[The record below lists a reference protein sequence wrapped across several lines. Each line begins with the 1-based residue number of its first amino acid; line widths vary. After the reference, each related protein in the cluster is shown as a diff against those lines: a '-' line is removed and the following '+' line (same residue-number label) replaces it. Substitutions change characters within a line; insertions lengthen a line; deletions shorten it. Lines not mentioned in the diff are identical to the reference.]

1 MNILPN
7 LFKFFIYTIL
17 YSLVS
22 TNSMAISS
30 DWSVSETSKL
40 RLISPYSQNDGK
52 NLLIGLEYE
61 MEPGWKTYWKSPGDG
76 GFAQSVFWQN
86 STNIKNVNILWPT
99 PIEFEILGL
108 TSLGYQNNIIF
119 PLEIE
124 LEDELQNTFLN
135 LHVNFLICKD
145 VCVPGDATVFLE
157 IPFGEKKITDNY
169 FDLER
174 ALSLLPEED
183 LNSSYIN
190 EISFKTFSDNQNS
203 IIQLQFE
210 SDKVFY
216 NPKIFL
222 HSPFGLPVVKNSI
235 NYFSNNKKITT
246 DFHFDRKLISEN
258 KFPLEVII
266 KDKNHNFLQ
275 VLNVQM
281 ENQPLNLEIN
291 RTYIYYILISLIAG
305 LILNVMPCVFP
316 VLSIKLMSVFSSDKY
331 NTRVSFITTAFGII
345 TSFVL
350 LGLIFL
356 FLQYFNMS
364 IAWGMQ
370 FQNPYFLIFIT
381 LVIFLFMMNM
391 FGQFEIIL
399 PAKLNNISIL
409 GNSNNKYLKDFFN
422 GFFATL
428 MATPCSAPFVGTA
441 ITAAFTQSYAIGM
454 SIFLF
459 MGVGM
464 SLPYLLIASFPKL
477 MNFLPKPG
485 KWMVYVKYILG
496 FLLLATVL
504 WLVNILAN
512 FFNSYY
518 LILLIIFFVV
528 LSYRQKIPFQRNI
541 VTILVL
547 FTMFSSSSL
556 KLFQQNVIIDN
567 EEDWLNFFDVEVD
580 QLIEND
586 QLVFLDITADWC
598 ATCQFNKLNVLNS
611 ASVIQLFK
619 DNKVSLVRADWTRPN
634 SKINIFLEK
643 YDRFGIPF
651 NAFYSNNFPEGL
663 LLSELLSEKEIV
675 KVINKINNE

>member
-1 MNILPN
+1 MNILTN
-7 LFKFFIYTIL
+7 FYKLFVYTFILSIVSS
-17 YSLVS
+17 YSL
-22 TNSMAISS
+22 AISS

-40 RLISPYSQNDGK
+40 RLISPYSQNDAK

-76 GFAQSVFWQN
+76 GFAQSISWEN
-86 STNIKNVNILWPT
+86 STNVQNVNIQWPT

-108 TSLGYQNNIIF
+108 TSLGYQNDVIF
-119 PLEIE
+119 PLDIE
-124 LEDELQNTFLN
+124 LEDESKNTFLN
-135 LHVNFLICKD
+135 LHVNFLICKE
-145 VCVPGDATVFLE
+145 VCIPGDATLFLE
-157 IPFGEKKITDNY
+157 IPSGKKKLTDNY
-169 FDLER
+169 FNLEK

-183 LNSSYIN
+183 FNSSYIK
-190 EISFKTFSDNQNS
+190 EINLKNFSDNQNS
-203 IIQLQFE
+203 TLQLEFK

-235 NYFSNNKKITT
+235 IYSNDNKKITT
-246 DFHFDRKLISEN
+246 DFNFDKNLISEK
-258 KFPLEVII
+258 KFPLEIII
-266 KDKNHNFLQ
+266 KDKNHNFKQ
-275 VLNVQM
+275 VLDVQM
-281 ENQPLNLEIN
+281 QDQSLTLDTNP
-291 RTYIYYILISLIAG
+291 TYSYYILISLIAG

-316 VLSIKLMSVFSSDKY
+316 VLSIKLMSVFSSEKH
-331 NTRVSFITTAFGII
+331 NTRVSFITTALGII

-370 FQNPYFLIFIT
+370 FQNSYFLIFIT
-381 LVIFLFMMNM
+381 LVMFLFMMNM

-399 PAKLNNISIL
+399 PSQLNNLSIL
-409 GNSNNKYLKDFFN
+409 DNSNNKYIKDFFN

-441 ITAAFTQSYAIGM
+441 ITAAFTQSYTIGI

-459 MGVGM
+459 MGIGM
-464 SLPYLLIASFPKL
+464 SLPYLIIASFPKL
-477 MNFLPKPG
+477 INFLPKPG
-485 KWMVYVKYILG
+485 KWMVYIKYILG

-504 WLVNILAN
+504 WLLNILSN
-512 FFNSYY
+512 FFNIYF
-518 LILLIIFFVV
+518 LTLLIIFFLV
-528 LSYRQKIPFQRNI
+528 LSYRQKISFQRNV

-547 FTMFSSSSL
+547 FFIFSLSSF
-556 KLFQQNVIIDN
+556 KVFQQNIIIDN
-567 EEDWLNFFDVEVD
+567 EKDWLNFFDVEID
-580 QLIEND
+580 QLIKNKE
-586 QLVFLDITADWC
+586 LVFLDITADWC

-611 ASVIQLFK
+611 DKVIQLFK
-619 DNKVSLVRADWTRPN
+619 DKKVTLVKADWTRPN
-634 SKINIFLEK
+634 PKINIFLEK

-651 NAFYSNNFPEGL
+651 NAFFSNNFPEGL

-675 KVINKINNE
+675 NVINKINDE

>member
-1 MNILPN
+1 MNILTN
-7 LFKFFIYTIL
+7 YYKLFIYTFLFIIVSS
-17 YSLVS
+17 YSA
-22 TNSMAISS
+22 AISS

-40 RLISPYSQNDGK
+40 RLISPYSQNDTK

-76 GFAQSVFWQN
+76 GFAQSLSWEN
-86 STNIKNVNILWPT
+86 STNVKNVNILWPT

-108 TSLGYQNNIIF
+108 TSLGYQNDVIF

-124 LEDELQNTFLN
+124 LEDELKNTFLN
-135 LHVNFLICKD
+135 LHVNFLICKE
-145 VCVPGDATVFLE
+145 VCIPGDATLFLE
-157 IPFGEKKITDNY
+157 IPSGEKKLTDNY
-169 FDLER
+169 FNLEK

-183 LNSSYIN
+183 FNSSYIK
-190 EISFKTFSDNQNS
+190 EISLKTFSDDQS
-203 IIQLQFE
+203 STLQLQFK

-235 NYFSNNKKITT
+235 SYSTDNKKITT
-246 DFHFDRKLISEN
+246 DFNFDKNLISEK
-258 KFPLEVII
+258 KFPLEIII
-266 KDKNHNFLQ
+266 KDKNHNFKQ

-281 ENQPLNLEIN
+281 QDQSLTLDTN
-291 RTYIYYILISLIAG
+291 RTYFYYILISLIAG

-316 VLSIKLMSVFSSDKY
+316 VLSIKLMSVFSSEKH
-331 NTRVSFITTAFGII
+331 NTSVSFITTALGII

-350 LGLIFL
+350 LGIIFL

-364 IAWGMQ
+364 ITWGMQ
-370 FQNPYFLIFIT
+370 FQNSYFIIFIT
-381 LVIFLFMMNM
+381 LVIFLFMMNL

-399 PAKLNNISIL
+399 PSQLNNLSIL
-409 GNSNNKYLKDFFN
+409 DNSNNKYLKDFFN

-441 ITAAFTQSYAIGM
+441 ITAAFTQSYVIGI

-459 MGVGM
+459 MGIGM

-477 MNFLPKPG
+477 INFLPKPG
-485 KWMVYVKYILG
+485 KWMVYIKYILG

-504 WLVNILAN
+504 WLLNILSN
-512 FFNSYY
+512 FFNNYF
-518 LILLIIFFVV
+518 LISLIIFFLV
-528 LSYRQKIPFQRNI
+528 LSYRQQIPFGRNI
-541 VTILVL
+541 ITILVL
-547 FTMFSSSSL
+547 FSIFSLSSF
-556 KLFQQNVIIDN
+556 KVFQQNIIIDN
-567 EEDWLNFFDVEVD
+567 EKDWLNFFDVEID
-580 QLIEND
+580 QLINNK

-611 ASVIQLFK
+611 EKVIQLFK
-619 DNKVSLVRADWTRPN
+619 DNKVTLVRADWTRPN
-634 SKINIFLEK
+634 LKINIFLEK

-651 NAFYSNNFPEGL
+651 NAFFSNNFPEGI

>member
-1 MNILPN
+1 MNILTN
-7 LFKFFIYTIL
+7 YFKLLIYTFLFSIVSS
-17 YSLVS
+17 YS
-22 TNSMAISS
+22 TAISS

-40 RLISPYSQNDGK
+40 RLISPFSQNDTQ

-76 GFAQSVFWQN
+76 GFAQSLSWEN
-86 STNIKNVNILWPT
+86 STNVKNVNILWPT

-108 TSLGYQNNIIF
+108 TSLGYQNNVIF

-124 LEDELQNTFLN
+124 LEDELKNTFLN
-135 LHVNFLICKD
+135 LHVNFLICKE
-145 VCVPGDATVFLE
+145 VCIPGDATLFLE
-157 IPFGEKKITDNY
+157 IPSGEKKLTDNY
-169 FDLER
+169 FNLEK

-183 LNSSYIN
+183 FNSSYIK
-190 EISFKTFSDNQNS
+190 EISLKTFSNDQS
-203 IIQLQFE
+203 YTLQLEFK

-222 HSPFGLPVVKNSI
+222 HSPFGLPVIKNSI
-235 NYFSNNKKITT
+235 SYSNDNKRITT
-246 DFHFDRKLISEN
+246 NFIFEENLISEK
-258 KFPLEVII
+258 KFPLEIII
-266 KDKNHNFLQ
+266 KDKNHNFKQ

-281 ENQPLNLEIN
+281 QDQSLNLDKN
-291 RTYIYYILISLIAG
+291 SSYYYILISLIAG

-316 VLSIKLMSVFSSDKY
+316 VLSIKLMSVFSSEKH
-331 NTRVSFITTAFGII
+331 NTRVSFITTALGII

-350 LGLIFL
+350 LGLIFFL
-356 FLQYFNMS
+356 LQYFNMS

-370 FQNPYFLIFIT
+370 FQNSYFLIFIT
-381 LVIFLFMMNM
+381 LVMFLFMMNM

-399 PAKLNNISIL
+399 PSKLNNLSIL
-409 GNSNNKYLKDFFN
+409 DNTNNKYLKDFFN

-441 ITAAFTQSYAIGM
+441 ITAAFTQSYVIGI

-459 MGVGM
+459 MGIGM

-477 MNFLPKPG
+477 INFLPKPG
-485 KWMVYVKYILG
+485 KWMVYIKYILG

-504 WLVNILAN
+504 WLLNILSN
-512 FFNSYY
+512 FFNNYFLFS
-518 LILLIIFFVV
+518 LIIFFLV
-528 LSYRQKIPFQRNI
+528 LSYRHQIPFGRNI
-541 VTILVL
+541 ITILVL
-547 FTMFSSSSL
+547 FTIFSLSSF
-556 KLFQQNVIIDN
+556 KVFQQNIIIDN
-567 EEDWLNFFDVEVD
+567 EKDWLNFFDVNID
-580 QLIEND
+580 QLINNK

-611 ASVIQLFK
+611 EKVIQLFK
-619 DNKVSLVRADWTRPN
+619 YSKVTLVRAYWTRPN
-634 SKINIFLEK
+634 PKINIFLEK

-651 NAFYSNNFPEGL
+651 NAFFSNNFPEGI

-675 KVINKINNE
+675 NVINKINNE

>member
-1 MNILPN
+1 MNILHKISN
-7 LFKFFIYTIL
+7 LLIHIIL
-17 YSLVS
+17 LCIV
-22 TNSMAISS
+22 TTQGNTISS

-40 RLISPYSQNDGK
+40 RLVSPYSQNDSK
-52 NLLIGLEYE
+52 NILIGLEYQ

-76 GFAQSVFWQN
+76 GFAQTISWDN
-86 STNIKNVNILWPT
+86 STNVKNINILWPT

-108 TSLGYQNNIIF
+108 TSLGYQNDVIF

-124 LEDELQNTFLN
+124 LEDKSKNTLLN
-135 LHVNFLICKD
+135 LHVNFLICKE
-145 VCVPGDATVFLE
+145 VCIPGDATLLLE
-157 IPFGEKKITDNY
+157 IPSGKKKLTDNY
-169 FDLER
+169 FNLEK

-183 LNSSYIN
+183 FKSSYIK
-190 EISFKTFSDNQNS
+190 EINLKTFSDDKRS
-203 IIQLQFE
+203 TFQLQFN

-222 HSPFGLPVVKNSI
+222 HSPFGLPIVKNSI
-235 NYFSNNKKITT
+235 SYSNDNKRITT
-246 DFHFDRKLISEN
+246 DFNFDKDLISEK
-258 KFPLEVII
+258 KFPLEIII
-266 KDKNHNFLQ
+266 KDKNHNFKQ
-275 VLNVQM
+275 VLDVQM
-281 ENQPLNLEIN
+281 QNESLNLETN
-291 RTYIYYILISLIAG
+291 RNYFYYILISLIAG

-316 VLSIKLMSVFSSDKY
+316 VLSIKLMSVFSFEKQ
-331 NTRVSFITTAFGII
+331 NTSISFITTALGII

-399 PAKLNNISIL
+399 PSQLNNLSFL
-409 GNSNNKYLKDFFN
+409 DNTNNKYLKDFFN

-441 ITAAFTQSYAIGM
+441 ITAAFTQSYAIGI

-459 MGVGM
+459 MGIGM

-477 MNFLPKPG
+477 IKFLPKPG

-496 FLLLATVL
+496 LLLLATVL
-504 WLVNILAN
+504 WLLNILSN
-512 FFNSYY
+512 FFNTYF
-518 LILLIIFFVV
+518 LTLLIIFFLV
-528 LSYRQKIPFQRNI
+528 LSYRQKISFQRNA

-547 FTMFSSSSL
+547 FSIFSLSSF
-556 KLFQQNVIIDN
+556 KAFQQNIIINN
-567 EEDWLNFFDVEVD
+567 EKDWLNFFDVEVD
-580 QLIEND
+580 KLINNK

-611 ASVIQLFK
+611 DKIIQLFK
-619 DNKVSLVRADWTRPN
+619 DNKVTLVRADWTRPN
-634 SKINIFLEK
+634 KKINIFLEK

-651 NAFYSNNFPEGL
+651 NAFFSDNFPDGL

-675 KVINKINNE
+675 NVINKINNE

>member
-1 MNILPN
+1 MNILTN
-7 LFKFFIYTIL
+7 YYKLFIYTFFFSIVSS
-17 YSLVS
+17 YSA
-22 TNSMAISS
+22 AISS

-40 RLISPYSQNDGK
+40 RLISPYSQNDTQ

-76 GFAQSVFWQN
+76 GFAQSLSWEN
-86 STNIKNVNILWPT
+86 STNVKNINILWPT

-108 TSLGYQNNIIF
+108 TSLGYQNDVIF

-124 LEDELQNTFLN
+124 LEDELKNTYLN
-135 LHVNFLICKD
+135 LHVNFLICKE
-145 VCVPGDATVFLE
+145 VCIPGDATLFLE
-157 IPFGEKKITDNY
+157 IPSGEKKLTDNY
-169 FDLER
+169 FNLEK

-183 LNSSYIN
+183 FNSSYIK
-190 EISFKTFSDNQNS
+190 EISLKTFSDDQS
-203 IIQLQFE
+203 STLQLEFK

-222 HSPFGLPVVKNSI
+222 HSPFGLPVIKNSI
-235 NYFSNNKKITT
+235 SYSNDNKKITT
-246 DFHFDRKLISEN
+246 NFIFEKNLISEK
-258 KFPLEVII
+258 KFPLEIII
-266 KDKNHNFLQ
+266 KDKNHNFKQ

-281 ENQPLNLEIN
+281 QDQSLNLDTN

-316 VLSIKLMSVFSSDKY
+316 VLSIKLMSVFSSEKH
-331 NTRVSFITTAFGII
+331 NTRVSFITTALGII

-350 LGLIFL
+350 LGLIFFL
-356 FLQYFNMS
+356 LQYFNMS

-370 FQNPYFLIFIT
+370 FQNSYFLIFIT
-381 LVIFLFMMNM
+381 LVMFLFMMNM

-399 PAKLNNISIL
+399 PSKLNNLSIL
-409 GNSNNKYLKDFFN
+409 DNTNNKYLKDFFN

-441 ITAAFTQSYAIGM
+441 ITAAFTQSYVIGI

-459 MGVGM
+459 MGIGM

-477 MNFLPKPG
+477 INFLPKPG
-485 KWMVYVKYILG
+485 KWMVYIKYILG

-504 WLVNILAN
+504 WLLNILSN
-512 FFNSYY
+512 FFNNYF
-518 LILLIIFFVV
+518 LISLIIFFLV
-528 LSYRQKIPFQRNI
+528 LSYRQQIPFGRNI
-541 VTILVL
+541 ITILVL
-547 FTMFSSSSL
+547 FTIFSLSSF
-556 KLFQQNVIIDN
+556 KVFQQNIIIDN
-567 EEDWLNFFDVEVD
+567 EKDWLNFFDVEID
-580 QLIEND
+580 QLVNNK

-598 ATCQFNKLNVLNS
+598 ATCQFNKLNILNS
-611 ASVIQLFK
+611 EKVIQLFK
-619 DNKVSLVRADWTRPN
+619 DNKVTLVRADWTRPN
-634 SKINIFLEK
+634 QKINIFLEK

-651 NAFYSNNFPEGL
+651 NAFFSNNFPEGL

-675 KVINKINNE
+675 NVINKINNE

>member
-1 MNILPN
+1 MNILHKISN
-7 LFKFFIYTIL
+7 LLIHIIL
-17 YSLVS
+17 LCIV
-22 TNSMAISS
+22 TTQGNTISS

-40 RLISPYSQNDGK
+40 RLVSPYSQNDSK
-52 NLLIGLEYE
+52 NILIGLEYQ

-76 GFAQSVFWQN
+76 GFAQTISWDN
-86 STNIKNVNILWPT
+86 STNVKNINILWPT

-108 TSLGYQNNIIF
+108 TSLGYQNDVIF

-124 LEDELQNTFLN
+124 LEDKSKNTFLN
-135 LHVNFLICKD
+135 LHVNFLICKE
-145 VCVPGDATVFLE
+145 VCIPGDATLFLE
-157 IPFGEKKITDNY
+157 IPSGEKKLTDNY
-169 FDLER
+169 FNLEK

-183 LNSSYIN
+183 FKSSYIK
-190 EISFKTFSDNQNS
+190 EINLKTFSDDKRS
-203 IIQLQFE
+203 TFQLQFN

-216 NPKIFL
+216 SPNIFL
-222 HSPFGLPVVKNSI
+222 HSPFGLPIVKNSI
-235 NYFSNNKKITT
+235 SYSNDNKRITT
-246 DFHFDRKLISEN
+246 DFNFDKDLISEK
-258 KFPLEVII
+258 KFPLEIII
-266 KDKNHNFLQ
+266 KDKNHNFKQ
-275 VLNVQM
+275 VLDVQM
-281 ENQPLNLEIN
+281 QNESLNLETN
-291 RTYIYYILISLIAG
+291 RNYFYYILISLIAG

-316 VLSIKLMSVFSSDKY
+316 VLSIKLMSVFSSEKQ
-331 NTRVSFITTAFGII
+331 NTSISFITTALGII

-399 PAKLNNISIL
+399 PSQLNNLSFL
-409 GNSNNKYLKDFFN
+409 DNTNNKYLKDFFN

-441 ITAAFTQSYAIGM
+441 ITAAFTQSYAIGI

-459 MGVGM
+459 MGIGM

-477 MNFLPKPG
+477 IKFLPKPG

-496 FLLLATVL
+496 LLLLATVL
-504 WLVNILAN
+504 WLLNILSN
-512 FFNSYY
+512 FFNTYF
-518 LILLIIFFVV
+518 LTLLIIFFLV
-528 LSYRQKIPFQRNI
+528 LSYRQKISFQRNA

-547 FTMFSSSSL
+547 FSIFSLSSF
-556 KLFQQNVIIDN
+556 KAFQQNIIIDN
-567 EEDWLNFFDVEVD
+567 EKDWLNFFDVEVD
-580 QLIEND
+580 KLINNK

-611 ASVIQLFK
+611 DKVIQLFK
-619 DNKVSLVRADWTRPN
+619 DNKVILVKADWTKPN
-634 SKINIFLEK
+634 PKINIFLEK

-651 NAFYSNNFPEGL
+651 NAFFSNKFPEGL

-675 KVINKINNE
+675 NVINKINNE

>member
-76 GFAQSVFWQN
+76 GFAQSISWQN

-99 PIEFEILGL
+99 PVEFEILGL
-108 TSLGYQNNIIF
+108 TSLGYQNDIIF

-135 LHVNFLICKD
+135 LHVTFLICKD
-145 VCVPGDATVFLE
+145 VCIPGDAKVFLE
-157 IPFGEKKITDNY
+157 IPFGEKKLTNNY
-169 FDLER
+169 FDLEK

-190 EISFKTFSDNQNS
+190 EISLKTFSDNQNS
-203 IIQLQFE
+203 VIQLQFE
-210 SDKVFY
+210 SDKSFY

-235 NYFSNNKKITT
+235 NYSSNNKKITT
-246 DFHFDRKLISEN
+246 DFRFDRKLISEN
-258 KFPLEVII
+258 KFPIEVII
-266 KDKNHNFLQ
+266 KDKNHNFVQ
-275 VLNVQM
+275 VLDVQM
-281 ENQPLNLEIN
+281 EDQSLNLEIN
-291 RTYIYYILISLIAG
+291 RTYIYYVLISLIAG

-399 PAKLNNISIL
+399 PSKLNNLSIL

-504 WLVNILAN
+504 WLVNILEN

-556 KLFQQNVIIDN
+556 KLFQQNIIIDN

-619 DNKVSLVRADWTRPN
+619 DNNVSLVRADWTRPN

-675 KVINKINNE
+675 NVINKINNE